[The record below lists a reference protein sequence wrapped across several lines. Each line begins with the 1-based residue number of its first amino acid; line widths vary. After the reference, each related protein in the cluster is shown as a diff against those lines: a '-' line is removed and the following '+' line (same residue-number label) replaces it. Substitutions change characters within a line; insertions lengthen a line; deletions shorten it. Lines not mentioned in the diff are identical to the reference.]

1 MLLLGKPIAQKI
13 HQQTKLLVD
22 KLKQKNITPSLGVV
36 LVGDDKPSLT
46 YVKKKGELAEK
57 LGIKFDLFKF
67 DADISQQELLIEIRN
82 IQNDN
87 NLSGLIIQL
96 PIPEHLYT
104 PEILNAVKPEID
116 IDCLTHTNVGKLMLH
131 NPTFIPPT
139 PQAVIEMLLSINVDV
154 KGKNVTI
161 IGAGA
166 LVGKPLTAMLINAKA
181 SVTTC
186 NSSTKNTKQ
195 KCLDADIIITGVG
208 ANKFLIDQTMV
219 HKDSIV
225 IDTGIWFDDDNK
237 MHGDVDYK
245 NIVDK
250 VAYVTPTPRG
260 VGPITVACLLRNVAI
275 SKDQLS
281 KNN

>member
-1 MLLLGKPIAQKI
+1 MLIKGRAIAEKI
-13 HQQTKLLVD
+13 NIKTAELVQN
-22 KLKQKNITPSLGVV
+22 LKQDNIIPHLGVV

-57 LGIKFDLFKF
+57 LGIKFDLFRF
-67 DADISQQELLIEIRN
+67 DNTISQQDLLSEIKD
-82 IQNDN
+82 IQDNN

-104 PEILNAVKPEID
+104 PEILNAVNPDID
-116 IDCLTHTNVGKLMLH
+116 IDCLTHQNIGKLMLH
-131 NPTFIPPT
+131 NALFTPPT
-139 PQAVIEMLLSINVDV
+139 PQAVLEILSDLDV
-154 KGKNVTI
+154 ELTSKNITI

-166 LVGKPLTAMLINAKA
+166 LVGKPLAAMLINAKA

-208 ANKFLIDQTMV
+208 ANKFLVTSDMV

-225 IDTGIWFDDDNK
+225 IDTGIWFDEHNK

-245 NIVDK
+245 SIKDK
-250 VAYVTPTPRG
+250 VAHVTPTPGG

-275 SKDQLS
+275 SAQNK
-281 KNN
+281 K